1 MKKNLRNPVALL
13 FILVSFLGQACSGN
27 QTVNVK
33 ESNETIVIDLEG
45 NLGKGNIVDLSSV
58 VSDIEY
64 IPLETSDSSLV
75 GDSKKIYFENG
86 RIFFVSGQINQT
98 NKMLQVYDSLGR
110 HLFCFDRLGR
120 GPQEYNSVYHMSI
133 LPDGKIEINTRID
146 VMLYNGDG
154 NFFRKFP
161 LPKDR
166 RFSVSEVLK
175 MNDDTYAGIIYYYFA
190 GNPEYCAVIFTPGDS
205 SAQYMMPIPA
215 FQQKDPFSTN
225 LISSISIEGEP
236 ETDKNI
242 KLIGARVMLFR
253 NKNFARFVFPYND
266 TIFSLTPDMKLEKP
280 FVIKYGKTRSP
291 GGEDSESQWQKYV
304 VLRSTPFEN
313 ERFLFLTFN
322 LNDHAHQPYEK
333 EIVLSKGRVHRY
345 TLTDCHS
352 LLDKKTGHF
361 TLLNQQEKGMPGM
374 REDILGGPP
383 FWPLYVSSKGELVA
397 FCQPEVLIS
406 WAENHKVSPGLKRI
420 IEKLDENDNPV
431 VVLAKLKR

>member
-1 MKKNLRNPVALL
+1 MKKFLRNPAALL
-13 FILVSFLGQACSGN
+13 FILAPLLGQACSCN
-27 QTVNVK
+27 QTKN
-33 ESNETIVIDLEG
+33 ESNETIIIDLEG
-45 NLGKGNIVDLSSV
+45 NIGKGNVVDLSSV

-75 GDSKKIYFENG
+75 GDAREIYFENG
-86 RIFFVSGQINQT
+86 RFYLFSGRS
-98 NKMLQVYDSLGR
+98 KKVLQVYDSLGK
-110 HLFCFDRLGR
+110 HLLCFDRQGR
-120 GPQEYNSVYHMSI
+120 GPQEYQIANNVSV
-133 LPDGKIEINTRID
+133 LPDGNIEITTGRD

-225 LISSISIEGEP
+225 LISSISVEGEP

-361 TLLNQQEKGMPGM
+361 TLLNQQEKGMPGL

-406 WAENHKVSPGLKRI
+406 WAENHKVSPKLKKI
-420 IEKLDENDNPV
+420 IDKLDENDNPV